1 MINIVPEGLSNES
14 WESIK
19 EEVAQDQEGLQF
31 LQELGIEN
39 PENATL
45 DEIIYMLAKILRT
58 LEDNTKIQ
66 EYLIHLQEV
75 LQMYVHIESWRDVL
89 ALNVVYVVP
98 EYENERAKKAHRI
111 LMFYFIQHLQLKL
124 NQTPLTMKKAR
135 FVRNT
140 IKTIREMVF
149 NI

>member
-1 MINIVPEGLSNES
+1 MIDIVPDGLSKES
-14 WESIK
+14 WESIR

-31 LQELGIEN
+31 LQGFGLEN

-45 DEIIYMLAKILRT
+45 DEIIYVLSKILRT

-66 EYLIHLQEV
+66 EYLVHLQEV

-111 LMFYFIQHLQLKL
+111 LMFYFMQHLQLKL
-124 NQTPLTMKKAR
+124 NQTPLTMKRAR

>member
-111 LMFYFIQHLQLKL
+111 LMFYFMQHLQLKL

-140 IKTIREMVF
+140 IKIIREMVF